1 MTPYSSFLFFIIL
14 GILLLPTIILGL
26 NGKRFQVYNMLISIL
41 VLALIFSHDLHGV
54 IALCLFTLWQVLLI
68 RGYLAYR
75 MKANSGFVFCM
86 AVIASILPL
95 FLSKVIPFFSE
106 PHGHHPPHNVIS
118 FLGISYLTFKG
129 VQLIMETRDGLIKE
143 KPPLHRL
150 LYFILFFPTISS
162 GPIDRYRRFAK
173 DEQKAWTKE
182 EYADLLY
189 IGIHKIFIGFLY
201 KFIIGYAINTYFIMN
216 LPAIT
221 HNKLLGNLLYMYG
234 YSLYLF
240 FDFAGYTMFAVGV
253 SYIMGIKSPEN
264 FNKPFLSKNIKDF
277 WNRWHMS
284 LSFWFRDYVFMRFVF
299 WMTKKKWIKNRMA
312 VSNIGYFLLFMLM
325 GIWHGLAPQYL
336 IYGLYHALLMTCYNF
351 FEKWNKQ
358 YKWLPSN
365 RWTTALA
372 IVITFH
378 FVCFGFYIFSGKLFL
393 HHH

>member
-1 MTPYSSFLFFIIL
+1 MTPYSSFLFFILL

-26 NGKRFQVYNMLISIL
+26 NGKRFQAYNMFISIL
-41 VLALIFSHDLHGV
+41 ILALIFSHDLHGI
-54 IALCLFTLWQVLLI
+54 IALCLFTIWQVLLI
-68 RGYLAYR
+68 SGYLAYR
-75 MKANSGFVFCM
+75 QKANSGFVFCS

-95 FLSKVIPFFSE
+95 FLSKIWPFLSH
-106 PHGHHPPHNVIS
+106 PQPHHPAHNLIS

-129 VQLIMETRDGLIKE
+129 VQLIMEARDGLLKE
-143 KPPLHRL
+143 QLPLHRL

-162 GPIDRYRRFAK
+162 GPIDRYRRFVK

-189 IGIHKIFIGFLY
+189 TGIHKIFIGFLY

-221 HNKLLGNLLYMYG
+221 HNKILGNLLYMYG
-234 YSLYLF
+234 YSMYLF

-264 FNKPFLSKNIKDF
+264 FNKPFISKNIKDF

-325 GIWHGLAPQYL
+325 GVWHGLAPQYI
-336 IYGLYHALLMTCYNF
+336 IYGLYHAVLMTCYNF
-351 FEKWNKQ
+351 FEKWNKK

-365 RWTTALA
+365 RWTTILA

-378 FVCFGFYIFSGKLFL
+378 FVCFGFYIFSGKPF
-393 HHH
+393 HHHH

>member
-1 MTPYSSFLFFIIL
+1 MTPYSSFFFFILL

-26 NGKRFQVYNMLISIL
+26 NGKRFQGYNMFISII
-41 VLALIFSHDLHGV
+41 VLALIFAHDLHGV
-54 IALCLFTLWQVLLI
+54 IALCIFTLWQVLLI

-75 MKANSGFVFCM
+75 LKANSGFVFSM

-95 FLSKVIPFFSE
+95 FLSKLWPFFF
-106 PHGHHPPHNVIS
+106 PPVPHHPVHNLIS

-143 KPPLHRL
+143 KMPLHRL
-150 LYFILFFPTISS
+150 LYFIMFFPTISS

-173 DEQKAWTKE
+173 DEQKVWTKG

-189 IGIHKIFIGFLY
+189 TGIHKIFIGFLY

-216 LPAIT
+216 LSHIT
-221 HNKLLGNLLYMYG
+221 HSKLWGNVLYMYG

-264 FNKPFLSKNIKDF
+264 FNKPFISKNIKDF

-325 GIWHGLAPQYL
+325 GVWHGLALQY
-336 IYGLYHALLMTCYNF
+336 IVYGLYHAVLMTGYNF
-351 FEKWNKQ
+351 FEKWNKK
-358 YKWLPSN
+358 YKWLPAN
-365 RWTTALA
+365 RFTAILA

-378 FVCFGFYIFSGKLFL
+378 FVCFGFYIFSGKPF
-393 HHH
+393 HH

>member
-1 MTPYSSFLFFIIL
+1 MA
-14 GILLLPTIILGL
+14 
-26 NGKRFQVYNMLISIL
+26 KRFLYDALQFVF
-41 VLALIFSHDLHGV
+41 VLYYSWNPSSADHHLRSQRKKVPSLQHVDIDSCIGFDFSHDLHGV

-299 WMTKKKWIKNRMA
+299 WMTKKN
-312 VSNIGYFLLFMLM
+312 
-325 GIWHGLAPQYL
+325 GLK
-336 IYGLYHALLMTCYNF
+336 T
-351 FEKWNKQ
+351 EW
-358 YKWLPSN
+358 PS
-365 RWTTALA
+365 RT
-372 IVITFH
+372 
-378 FVCFGFYIFSGKLFL
+378 SGTSCCLC
-393 HHH
+393 